1 MRNLGTVGVPRT
13 QALAMA
19 TTIPGDLIG
28 RDVRLVPGARADL
41 VHLDDA
47 GALTAVW
54 QGGARVL

>member
-1 MRNLGTVGVPRT
+1 
-13 QALAMA
+13 MA